1 MSADASTSY
10 CSSFD
15 GSRSNSRTLKKTL
28 SFGGKKKRN
37 GNARDSSSL
46 QSLLSSDAQSSSLAD
61 YDVDVKESASGVLE
75 TLPAEEVQ
83 KLSAEFSAVKLQFEL
98 LKRTTLDELKS
109 LPESS
114 KAWATQVSQA
124 LTTSEAEVSRL
135 QSKLALESSARRKL
149 LHEVQDLRGAV
160 RVYCRPRPVQNQ
172 DGANTK
178 SDSILSAPSRE
189 ILLLHREKL
198 PGVKEQSPL
207 AFEFDRI
214 FDSQMGQ
221 ADVYGE
227 LEELVLNVLDG
238 FNVCMLAFGQTGTGK
253 THSLIGDISYKLD
266 ESETALVVEIENF
279 GIHLLGAKQLFNVA
293 EHRCERYQDMFFL
306 TLVEVNDERLCD
318 LIAGTEIGNS
328 LGRVEGENSTKG
340 NRKETRSIY
349 QHNRSNSDEI
359 GTSTHGSNKLNK
371 LEIRTSEDGET
382 VVQGLVSVPI
392 SRIEDVCEVWR
403 QALSLR
409 ADRLQELDANIRDYD
424 AGSHVI
430 ATIKVVSTNIATG
443 IGTIGK
449 IQFVDLAGADLDLVT
464 RRPPSG
470 TKSKLASTSDGL
482 LAGVGNSCE
491 WKYTHKS
498 LATFSDV
505 VTARSQFMRS
515 VPYRNST
522 LTHLLRD
529 SLEADTKV
537 MMLVTVSSDPKHA
550 QETACALR
558 LASRIRRVNIGKAT
572 KHSVNQL

>member
-1 MSADASTSY
+1 
-10 CSSFD
+10 
-15 GSRSNSRTLKKTL
+15 L

-37 GNARDSSSL
+37 ADARDPSSS
-46 QSLLSSDAQSSSLAD
+46 QSLLSSDAQSSSFTAAD
-61 YDVDVKESASGVLE
+61 IDIKESGSGVLE
-75 TLPAEEVQ
+75 TLPAEQVQ

-98 LKRTTLDELKS
+98 LKRTTVDELNS

-114 KAWATQVSQA
+114 KAWAAQVSQA
-124 LTTSEAEVSRL
+124 LATSEAEVSRL
-135 QSKLALESSARRKL
+135 RSKLALECSTRRKL

-172 DGANTK
+172 NQDGANTK
-178 SDSILSAPSRE
+178 PDSILSAPSRE

-198 PGVKEQSPL
+198 PGVQEQPPM

-214 FDSQMGQ
+214 FDPQMDQ

-227 LEELVLNVLDG
+227 LEELVLNILDG
-238 FNVCMLAFGQTGTGK
+238 YNVCMLAFGQTGSGK
-253 THSLIGDISYKLD
+253 THSLIGDIIYKLD
-266 ESETALVVEIENF
+266 ESFETAPVVDIENY

-293 EHRCERYQDMFFL
+293 EHRSERYQDMFFL

-318 LIAGTEIGNS
+318 LIAGTEIGSS
-328 LGRVEGENSTKG
+328 LGRVEGDNSIIRNK
-340 NRKETRSIY
+340 KETRIF
-349 QHNRSNSDEI
+349 QHNRGNSDEI

-409 ADRLQELDANIRDYD
+409 ADRLQELNANICDYD

-443 IGTIGK
+443 IGTMGK

-505 VTARSQFMRS
+505 VSARSQFMRS

-572 KHSVNQL
+572 KHSVSQV